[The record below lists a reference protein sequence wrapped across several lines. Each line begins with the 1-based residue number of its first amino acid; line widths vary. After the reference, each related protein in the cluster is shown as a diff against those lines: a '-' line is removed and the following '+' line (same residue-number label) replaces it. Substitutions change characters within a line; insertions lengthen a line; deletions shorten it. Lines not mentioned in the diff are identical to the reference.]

1 MFCATVWDNGV
12 VHVSARTPESWT
24 SMYPGVIEMPNAGT
38 PESCKCSGSTTRF
51 ALPGSTTRFVH
62 WLYYTFRAARIA
74 STCAQRGRE
83 RGKGGKRERTDGAK
97 RERNHRAVNHR
108 PRSMNAPVVIL
119 PSLFFASHGGVT
131 GGTRK
136 YAIHQVRHTIHQVR
150 PLLCAPSL
158 DTMQAE
164 VAKEGEGERERDR

>member
-12 VHVSARTPESWT
+12 VSAGTPESLT

-62 WLYYTFRAARIA
+62 WLYYTFRAARIT

-83 RGKGGKRERTDGAK
+83 RGKGGKREGNDGAKREGNDGAK
-97 RERNHRAVNHR
+97 RERNDRAVNEKR
-108 PRSMNAPVVIL
+108 PRSMNAPVVIHSL
-119 PSLFFASHGGVT
+119 PLFRF
-131 GGTRK
+131 TRGCDRRH
-136 YAIHQVRHTIHQVR
+136 AQVRHL
-150 PLLCAPSL
+150 PSAPYHSPSTPSAL
-158 DTMQAE
+158 RAVTGHDAS
-164 VAKEGEGERERDR
+164 